1 MLCPDTPPWLGP
13 YDKSDRFPV
22 NLTHVLQSSLT
33 SWSLPDLV
41 RSSGP
46 LGPPSTFLFRLTLR
60 PFHPSLLTWPTV
72 SSFWIVSH
80 HNQEPAK
87 GLWIGLR
94 CTLFPTLQNNYS
106 VLIPVRLQCLWYLW
120 WSVLVEYLR
129 EGFAQ
134 WHSQVWFC
142 LKLPHFSL
150 LFFPKVNWTYIPR
163 DLKVPKASLVGTLGT
178 HPKWKSNYQLQLF
191 SSSYK
196 VLKL

>member
-1 MLCPDTPPWLGP
+1 MTKVTVFLWILPMSSRAASHLGVYLTWL
-13 YDKSDRFPV
+13 D
-22 NLTHVLQSSLT
+22 
-33 SWSLPDLV
+33 
-41 RSSGP
+41 P
-46 LGPPSTFLFRLTLR
+46 LGPWALPLPSYSGLSSGLST
-60 PFHPSLLTWPTV
+60 PSLSTWPTV

-80 HNQEPAK
+80 HNQEPVK
-87 GLWIGLR
+87 GLWTGLR

-106 VLIPVRLQCLWYLW
+106 VLTPVRLQCLWYLW
-120 WSVLVEYLR
+120 WSVLDEYLK

-163 DLKVPKASLVGTLGT
+163 DLKVPKASLVRTLGT

-191 SSSYK
+191 SPSYK